1 MPMRNRRQAG
11 PHPPQSPKL
20 RGWLLVVAL
29 GIVLLPL
36 RLTEFIAVDLLPAF
50 SKDVWLLL
58 TTPGTEAYH
67 PLNAPILLF
76 ELVGN
81 LVLPIGSIVLAVLF
95 FQQRRVVPI
104 LAVLFLVF
112 AFLFYIGDYFAARQ
126 LPAVASQ
133 DDTESKLDLA
143 GALLVCAI
151 AVPYF
156 LVSRRVKET
165 FVR

>member
-1 MPMRNRRQAG
+1 M
-11 PHPPQSPKL
+11 
-20 RGWLLVVAL
+20 
-29 GIVLLPL
+29 VLLPL

-50 SKDVWLLL
+50 SKDVWSLL

-81 LVLPIGSIVLAVLF
+81 LVLLIGSIVLTVLF
-95 FQQRRVVPI
+95 FQKRRLVPI
-104 LAVLFLVF
+104 LTVIFLVF
-112 AFLFYIGDYFAARQ
+112 AFLFYVGDYFAAHQ
-126 LPAVASQ
+126 LPAVENQ
-133 DDTESKLDLA
+133 EDMESKLDLV
-143 GALLVCAI
+143 GAFLVCAV

>member
-1 MPMRNRRQAG
+1 MRHKWQGDPR
-11 PHPPQSPKL
+11 PPQSPKI
-20 RGWLLVVAL
+20 RGWLLLAAL
-29 GIVLLPL
+29 GVALLPL
-36 RLTEFIAVDLLPAF
+36 RLAEFIAADLLPAF
-50 SKDVWLLL
+50 SKDVWSLL

-81 LVLPIGSIVLAVLF
+81 LILLVASLVLAFLF
-95 FQQRRVVPI
+95 FQKRRVVPI
-104 LAVLFLVF
+104 LAVSVLVF
-112 AFLFYIGDYFAARQ
+112 AFVFYVGDYFAARQ

-133 DDTESKLDLA
+133 DDTESRLDLA

>member
-1 MPMRNRRQAG
+1 MKPTRNKQQAE
-11 PHPPQSPKL
+11 PHLPQSPKL
-20 RGWLLVVAL
+20 RGWLLLVAL
-29 GIVLLPL
+29 GIALLPL
-36 RLTEFIAVDLLPAF
+36 RLAEFLAADPLPA
-50 SKDVWLLL
+50 VWSLL
-58 TTPGTEAYH
+58 TTPGTDAYH

-81 LVLPIGSIVLAVLF
+81 LALLVGSIVLAILF
-95 FQQRRVVPI
+95 FQKKRLVPI

-133 DDTESKLDLA
+133 EDMESKLDLV
-143 GALLVCAI
+143 GALLVCAV
-151 AVPYF
+151 AVSYF

-165 FVR
+165 FIR

>member
-1 MPMRNRRQAG
+1 M
-11 PHPPQSPKL
+11 
-20 RGWLLVVAL
+20 
-29 GIVLLPL
+29 VLLPL

-50 SKDVWLLL
+50 SKDIWSLL

-81 LVLPIGSIVLAVLF
+81 LMLLIGSIVLTVLF
-95 FQQRRVVPI
+95 FQKRRLVPI
-104 LAVLFLVF
+104 LTISFLVF
-112 AFLFYIGDYFAARQ
+112 AFLFYVGDYFATRQ

-133 DDTESKLDLA
+133 ADTESKLDLV
-143 GALLVCAI
+143 GAFLVCA
-151 AVPYF
+151 VVGPYF

>member
-1 MPMRNRRQAG
+1 M
-11 PHPPQSPKL
+11 
-20 RGWLLVVAL
+20 
-29 GIVLLPL
+29 VLLPL

-50 SKDVWLLL
+50 SKDIWSLL

-81 LVLPIGSIVLAVLF
+81 LMLLIGSIVLTGLF
-95 FQQRRVVPI
+95 FQKRRLVPI
-104 LAVLFLVF
+104 LTISFLVF
-112 AFLFYIGDYFAARQ
+112 AFLFYVGDYFAARQ

-133 DDTESKLDLA
+133 ADTESKLDLV
-143 GALLVCAI
+143 GAFLVCAV

>member
-1 MPMRNRRQAG
+1 MRHKWQADLR
-11 PHPPQSPKL
+11 PPQSPKI
-20 RGWLLVVAL
+20 RGWLLLAAL
-29 GIVLLPL
+29 GVALLPL
-36 RLTEFIAVDLLPAF
+36 RLAEFIAADLLTAF
-50 SKDVWLLL
+50 SKDVWTLL

-81 LVLPIGSIVLAVLF
+81 LILLVASLVLAVLF
-95 FQQRRVVPI
+95 FQKRRVVPI
-104 LAVLFLVF
+104 LAVSVL
-112 AFLFYIGDYFAARQ
+112 
-126 LPAVASQ
+126 
-133 DDTESKLDLA
+133 
-143 GALLVCAI
+143 GALLVCGI

>member
-1 MPMRNRRQAG
+1 MPIRNRRQAG
-11 PHPPQSPKL
+11 PPPPQSPKL
-20 RGWLLVVAL
+20 RGWLLLLAL
-29 GIVLLPL
+29 GILLLPF
-36 RLTEFIAVDLLPAF
+36 RLTEFIALDLLPAF
-50 SKDVWLLL
+50 LKDVWSLL

-81 LVLPIGSIVLAVLF
+81 LVLLIGSIVLTVLF
-95 FQQRRVVPI
+95 FQKRRMVP
-104 LAVLFLVF
+104 VLTVSFLVF
-112 AFLFYIGDYFAARQ
+112 AFLFYVGDYFAARQ

-133 DDTESKLDLA
+133 EDTESKLDLVGAFLVRAVA
-143 GALLVCAI
+143 G
-151 AVPYF
+151 PYV